1 MGLMMDDQKF
11 EKQVS
16 SVVLRLK
23 NRKLSVVTAES
34 CTAGLLSAL
43 LSKAEGAGEVL
54 KGGFVCYAKDQKTI
68 ALGVPADLLN
78 QKTAVAGEVVTAMA
92 LGALEQSNADLA
104 LAVTGVLGPE
114 PDEDGNPVGL
124 VYIARCSR
132 DGDERVARHNF
143 GHLSHDELCAKTLNA
158 AVLMLDC

>member
-1 MGLMMDDQKF
+1 MDDQKF

-78 QKTAVAGEVVTAMA
+78 QKTAVAGEVASAMA
-92 LGALEQSNADLA
+92 LGALEQSNADIA

-132 DGDERVARHNF
+132 DGNERVARHNF
-143 GHLSHDELCAKTLNA
+143 GHLSHDALCAKTLNA